1 MEISTN
7 RLNAEIAL
15 AEHSER
21 AEGRRVADKNGA
33 GFAIAARSV
42 VGLVRPG
49 NEDSALLHP
58 YLIAVADGMGGH
70 AGGEVASALAVKT
83 LAELAP
89 VLEHGDIDND
99 SIEDLLLS
107 TLQDID
113 SEIGRVASAN
123 IDLTG
128 MGTTLSTL
136 MMYGGDS
143 DKKVALL
150 HVGDSRCYRLRGNTL
165 MQISHDH
172 TVLQELLDQGS
183 ISSEEAHEHP
193 QRAFLTQALMGEG
206 PLTPVLMIYQVN
218 PKDRFL
224 LCSDGL
230 SGVLSEKEIKTGMK
244 IRDREE
250 ALRFLVDATYSAGA
264 PDNVTVILADI
275 DREKAERFPIT
286 FLGAINDQIEDQIVD
301 KELEEEVGQ

>member
-1 MEISTN
+1 MSERIST
-7 RLNAEIAL
+7 
-15 AEHSER
+15 
-21 AEGRRVADKNGA
+21 

-42 VGLVRPG
+42 VGLVRSG

-58 YLIAVADGMGGH
+58 FLIAVADGMGGH
-70 AGGEVASALAVKT
+70 AGGEVASSLAVKT
-83 LAELAP
+83 LAPLTT
-89 VLEHGDIDND
+89 VLEHSDIDND

-113 SEIGRVASAN
+113 TEIGRVAGEYV
-123 IDLTG
+123 DLTG
-128 MGTTLSTL
+128 MGTTLSAL
-136 MMYGGDS
+136 MMYGKES

-183 ISSEEAHEHP
+183 VSTEEAHEHP
-193 QRAFLTQALMGEG
+193 QKSFLTQALMGEG
-206 PLTPVLMIYQVN
+206 PLSPVLMIYQVN

-230 SGVLSEKEIKTGMK
+230 SGILGEKEIKSGMK

-250 ALRFLVDATYSAGA
+250 ALSFLVDAAYSAGA

-275 DREKAERFPIT
+275 DRENGEMLPADRPVKYPVS
-286 FLGAINDQIEDQIVD
+286 FLGAALD
-301 KELEEEVGQ
+301 EEAQR

>member
-1 MEISTN
+1 M
-7 RLNAEIAL
+7 
-15 AEHSER
+15 SE
-21 AEGRRVADKNGA
+21 KITA

-42 VGLVRPG
+42 VGLVRSG
-49 NEDSALLHP
+49 NEDSALIHP
-58 YLIAVADGMGGH
+58 YLLAVADGMGGH

-89 VLEHGDIDND
+89 MLENGDIDND

-107 TLQDID
+107 TLQEID
-113 SEIGRVASAN
+113 SEIGRVADLN
-123 IDLTG
+123 NDLTG
-128 MGTTLSTL
+128 MGTTLSAL
-136 MMYGGDS
+136 MMYGRKADRR
-143 DKKVALL
+143 VALL

-193 QRAFLTQALMGEG
+193 QRSFLTQALMGDG
-206 PLTPVLMIYQVN
+206 PLSPVLMIYQTN

-230 SGVLSEKEIKTGMK
+230 SGVLSEKEIKSGLK
-244 IRDREE
+244 IQDREE
-250 ALRFLVDATYSAGA
+250 ALAFLVDAAYSAGA

-275 DREKAERFPIT
+275 DRENDEISSATVPVTFPVTLLGAALDEEAER
-286 FLGAINDQIEDQIVD
+286 
-301 KELEEEVGQ
+301 